1 MSAINFK
8 GLFKRRSAPQDATG
22 SKADAIQWRDAQNR
36 SDGLARAL
44 AAFGYGNHGASTTKN
59 SMLGWLTGQGSAEE
73 DIDLNASK
81 LRERARDLDAGGGLA
96 RGAVRRLRT
105 TIVGSGLI
113 PKPRIDAAILG
124 LSPDVAAQWEML
136 AKAEFISWANSRECD
151 ATGVHNFFEL
161 QSEIL
166 LAMLISGDAFVMLPA
181 LQTPATPYQLRIRVL
196 EADRVCTQDSGG
208 DSQSSTLENGNRVID
223 GIEVDTT
230 GRVVAYW
237 IASRHPFNDE
247 NSQTELTWE
256 RVDAYGTETGMPNV
270 LHPYEAERP
279 EQHRGVPFIA
289 PVIEALKQL
298 DRYMNSEL
306 MANIVASMLTVFFTT
321 QEDHIGA
328 PLEEPVGEE
337 DKVSTAEEKIE
348 LTAGGII
355 NLKPGVTPVT
365 VNPMRQNTAFD
376 SFVSTMVTYIGSA
389 LGIPIDVL
397 QEKFDAS
404 YSASRAALLEFWREI
419 KMRRAWFI
427 ADVCQPIYEAWL
439 SEAVALGRLDCPGF
453 FDDPLLRAA
462 WSSCEWVGS
471 TMGQLNPK
479 DEVEAAVMR
488 VQNGLST
495 REREAAEI
503 NGSDATENFEQ
514 LLREAQMISAI
525 AQTQETS
532 TSQDNDGT
540 AAQTGNQQAPA
551 TQDDTKNT
559 RSLRGEQD

>member
-1 MSAINFK
+1 MSIIDF
-8 GLFKRRSAPQDATG
+8 GRLFRPRSAAQEAGAKSKDAATRR
-22 SKADAIQWRDAQNR
+22 AAQER
-36 SDGLARAL
+36 SGGLARAL
-44 AAFGYGNHGASTTKN
+44 MAFGYGNHGASTTKN

-124 LSPDVAAQWEML
+124 LSADAAAQWEML
-136 AKAEFISWANSRECD
+136 AKAEFMAWANSRECD
-151 ATGVHNFFEL
+151 ACGVHNLFEL

-166 LAMLISGDAFVMLPA
+166 LAMLISGDVFIMLPA
-181 LQTPATPYQLRIRVL
+181 LQTPTTPYQLRIRVL

-208 DSQSSTLENGNRVID
+208 DSQSSTLNSGNRVID
-223 GIEVDTT
+223 GIEVDST

-237 IASRHPFNDE
+237 VASRHPFNDE

-256 RVDAYGTETGMPNV
+256 RIDAYGSETGMPNI

-279 EQHRGVPFIA
+279 EQRRGVPFIA

-328 PLEEPVGEE
+328 PLEEPVSDE

-355 NLKPGVTPVT
+355 NLKPGITPVT
-365 VNPMRQNTAFD
+365 VNPMRQNTAFE

-397 QEKFDAS
+397 QVKFDAS

-427 ADVCQPIYEAWL
+427 SDVCQPIYEAWL
-439 SEAVALGRLDCPGF
+439 AEAVALGRLDCPGF

-462 WSSCEWVGS
+462 WCSCEWVGS

-503 NGSDATENFEQ
+503 NGTDATENFEQ
-514 LLREAQMISAI
+514 LLREAQMAAGI
-525 AQTQETS
+525 AQAGQTASPQAGQQTGV
-532 TSQDNDGT
+532 QPGT
-540 AAQTGNQQAPA
+540 AQSAP
-551 TQDDTKNT
+551 
-559 RSLRGEQD
+559 EQDAATADKRDAQRGD